1 MLSTLHNQ
9 QGVSLIELM
18 IALVIAAILL
28 TMGAPA
34 ISEWVQSMRIRNA
47 ADSIVNGLQLT
58 RAEAVKRNTMVY
70 FQLSGDTTSIDT
82 SWTSCASTDS
92 TSACPAASL
101 VQSYSSSEG
110 STGNI
115 EATLYTHTP
124 PVTPDNL
131 SDTRTL
137 FFNGLGRM
145 TTAVTSNNATIV
157 ISNRGVDNCL
167 SDPAP
172 GTMKCMRVLVSP
184 GGQIR
189 LCNPLF
195 DLASNPQGCPAS

>member
-1 MLSTLHNQ
+1 MLTTRHKQ
-9 QGVSLIELM
+9 RGVSMIELM
-18 IALVIAAILL
+18 IGLVIGAILL

-34 ISEWVQSMRIRNA
+34 LSDWIQNMRIRNA

-58 RAEAVKRNTMVY
+58 RSEAVKRNTMAY
-70 FQLSGDTTSIDT
+70 FQLAGVDTDS
-82 SWTSCASTDS
+82 SWNSCAYSDPAV
-92 TSACPAASL
+92 ACPADSL
-101 VQSYSSSEG
+101 IQSYSSSEG
-110 STGNI
+110 STQNI
-115 EATLYTHTP
+115 EASTT
-124 PVTPDNL
+124 
-131 SDTRTL
+131 TRTL

-145 TTAVTSNNATIV
+145 TTAITGNNATID
-157 ISNRGVDNCL
+157 ITNSTIDNCL
-167 SDPAP
+167 HSTPTP

>member
-1 MLSTLHNQ
+1 M
-9 QGVSLIELM
+9 IELM
-18 IALVIAAILL
+18 IGLVIGAILL

-34 ISEWVQSMRIRNA
+34 LSDWVQNMRIRNA

-70 FQLSGDTTSIDT
+70 FQLAGVDTDT
-82 SWTSCASTDS
+82 SWTSCAHTDPAV
-92 TSACPAASL
+92 ACPASSL
-101 VQSYSSSEG
+101 IQSYSSSEG
-110 STGNI
+110 STASI
-115 EATLYTHTP
+115 ESSTT
-124 PVTPDNL
+124 
-131 SDTRTL
+131 TRTL

-145 TTAVTSNNATIV
+145 TTAITGNNATID
-157 ISNRGVDNCL
+157 ITNSTIDNCL
-167 SDPAP
+167 HDATP